1 MSIRYKYFKPTK
13 KNPALVRSK
22 FHETTNTLL
31 ALRLP
36 LLQEF
41 FNVRIP
47 GDVTLFW
54 DQNDSSF
61 AQLKL

>member
-1 MSIRYKYFKPTK
+1 MK
-13 KNPALVRSK
+13 
-22 FHETTNTLL
+22 L